1 MRRKKLTLPLLFSIA
16 LLALAFGANV
26 GASSSVKKEVTFS
39 KDVAP
44 ILFKACVEC
53 HRAGE
58 AAPMSLL
65 TYKEARP
72 WARSIKEKVATR
84 EMPPWHAD
92 PAHGTFSNDR
102 RLTQEQINT
111 ITAWVDQG
119 AKEGNP
125 KDMPAAPQFADG
137 WNIGKPDVVLSMSE
151 EFTLDAE
158 GPDEYQYFEIQTN
171 FKEDK
176 YVQMAEARPGN
187 RKIVHHIIAFIQP
200 PPKGGGPQRKYTK
213 EEFEQ
218 FRAEMAAQGRRVGIG
233 LACYVEGT
241 GVGPYEGAHVHIET
255 SGKVKVATGL
265 TTQGQGHQTAFA
277 QIVADTLGVRFED
290 VEITTGDTRKMPYA
304 VGTFASRAAVM
315 SGSAIHL
322 AALRAKEKALRIAAE
337 ALEAAED
344 DLEIADGVV
353 TVKGTDAS
361 IDLGTVAVLSNPLR
375 YAFDEA
381 SKAATQFSVGD

>member
-1 MRRKKLTLPLLFSIA
+1 MKRSLRAVACAAMVFAFSA
-16 LLALAFGANV
+16 LALPGSAPAGRA
-26 GASSSVKKEVTFS
+26 AEVTFS
-39 KDVAP
+39 RDVAP
-44 ILFKACVEC
+44 IFFKSCVNC
-53 HRAGE
+53 HRPGE
-58 AAPMSLL
+58 VAPMSLL

-125 KDMPAAPQFADG
+125 KDMPAAPRFADG

-200 PPKGGGPQRKYTK
+200 PPKGGAPQHKFTK
-213 EEFEQ
+213 EEFEKM
-218 FRAEMAAQGRRVGIG
+218 RAEMEKQSIFRRDGFLMRMKAGVPVYDDGCAQPHGGNSERLDGRQR
-233 LACYVEGT
+233 
-241 GVGPYEGAHVHIET
+241 
-255 SGKVKVATGL
+255 
-265 TTQGQGHQTAFA
+265 
-277 QIVADTLGVRFED
+277 
-290 VEITTGDTRKMPYA
+290 
-304 VGTFASRAAVM
+304 
-315 SGSAIHL
+315 
-322 AALRAKEKALRIAAE
+322 
-337 ALEAAED
+337 
-344 DLEIADGVV
+344 
-353 TVKGTDAS
+353 
-361 IDLGTVAVLSNPLR
+361 
-375 YAFDEA
+375 
-381 SKAATQFSVGD
+381 